1 MDFFT
6 RMTNLWHCCTDS
18 NQLSDDVYGNRDA
31 YNRKYNNKYLEINN
45 KKINN
50 FCCTNNNNNEE
61 YLVPFH
67 NMTKKREICYGL
79 KKSLDPL
86 EMNRYNIMDKKH
98 RKSYRKRYKSR
109 SSFFIKTIGYC
120 WFVDNTKV
128 DQEKREHNKK
138 RL

>member
-1 MDFFT
+1 
-6 RMTNLWHCCTDS
+6 
-18 NQLSDDVYGNRDA
+18 
-31 YNRKYNNKYLEINN
+31 
-45 KKINN
+45 
-50 FCCTNNNNNEE
+50 
-61 YLVPFH
+61 
-67 NMTKKREICYGL
+67 MTKKREICYGL

-120 WFVDNTKV
+120 WFVDNTKA

-138 RL
+138 DYNAINIENAIGNQYPINHVIKVKERK